1 MTNIFVSRPTWV
13 ELQFKRGLEAFLRLL
28 ETMKLAPRTLGAGK
42 DRPSKS
48 PLDEVIALMDECQG
62 AIILGYPQVTAT
74 SGRCKDRE
82 RSEPLVL
89 ATEWNHIE
97 TGLAYAKGLPLLT
110 IHHSGVT
117 RGVFDRGAINSFI
130 HEVDMADSGWSLSE
144 QISGAL
150 EKWTSNVVK
159 NPYRG
164 ALLDGHGERKPL
176 ADDQIA
182 ILQSAA
188 TDPYCRLGTL
198 VPKFGIS
205 PQKARYHVE
214 QLASAGL
221 LEFDEFD
228 PMMSVRLTPEGRAA
242 LFERDLL

>member
-1 MTNIFVSRPTWV
+1 LDLGRFYDSW
-13 ELQFKRGLEAFLRLL
+13 KRW
-28 ETMKLAPRTLGAGK
+28 KLASRTLGAGK
-42 DRPSKS
+42 DRPTKS

-62 AIILGYPQVTAT
+62 AIILGYPQITAT
-74 SGRCKDRE
+74 FGQCKDKDL
-82 RSEPLVL
+82 SEPLVL

-110 IHHSGVT
+110 IHHRGVT

-130 HEVDMADSGWSLSE
+130 HEVDMADSGWPLGE

-150 EKWTSNVVK
+150 EKWTSNVV
-159 NPYRG
+159 NDPHRG
-164 ALLDGHGERKPL
+164 ALRDRYRERKPL

-188 TDPYCRLGTL
+188 TDPFCRLGSL
-198 VPKFGIS
+198 VRKFGIS
-205 PQKARYHVE
+205 PQKSRYHIE

-228 PMMSVRLTPEGRAA
+228 EFDPMMSVRLTPGGRAA